1 MALVV
6 IPKSDGSWQSLSVWP
21 RDGLHRV
28 ADPEL
33 GMEIATV
40 SGEVLQK
47 GDRWA
52 LNPSDGDP
60 RRRVLGVRLM
70 TEHPGYDC
78 VGIFVLENTDEHG
91 AREAAIRLELVAGIP
106 ADFEYRRRHQHDR
119 TPAVTLADVLDLM
132 VLINS
137 EEKYLAAGMT
147 LCNELAAR
155 YRCLRV
161 SLGWIQREYVRLQTV
176 SHMER
181 FEKKMDAV
189 QSMETAM
196 EEALDQDEEIILPKP
211 DQSTVVVKDHKS
223 YAQAQGVSYLI
234 SLPIRLGTQPV
245 GVLMCERSAEAGP
258 FGSDDVNGLR
268 LACDHS
274 ACRLS
279 DLKARDRWFGAR
291 MVTSVRNGLGGL
303 VGYEH
308 TLAKLTGLLLCGVL
322 AVLIFGKWDFRVE
335 APFNL
340 KTDTL
345 GYLTAGFDGY
355 IDRTYVDAGD
365 AVCKGDLLLVLDTSE
380 LLIQESNAIANRVR
394 YAREAEKYRAQN
406 SLAEMKIARAK
417 EDQALAQLEMVRYRL
432 DHAELRAP
440 FDGIIIEGDL
450 KEMLGAPVR
459 KGDILFKI
467 ARLDSLYVE
476 ASVQERDIYE
486 IKTGMRGEIA
496 FVSRPEL
503 TFPITIQE
511 VSPAAETGQEG
522 NVFKVRTALVEQAGT
537 WWRPGM
543 EGIAKIDA
551 GKRSMIW
558 ILTHRT
564 VDFLRLALWW

>member
-1 MALVV
+1 
-6 IPKSDGSWQSLSVWP
+6 
-21 RDGLHRV
+21 
-28 ADPEL
+28 
-33 GMEIATV
+33 
-40 SGEVLQK
+40 
-47 GDRWA
+47 
-52 LNPSDGDP
+52 
-60 RRRVLGVRLM
+60 M
-70 TEHPGYDC
+70 TEHPDSDC
-78 VGIFVLENTDEHG
+78 VGIFVLEETDEHR

-106 ADFEYRRRHQHDR
+106 ADFEYRRSHQHYR

-161 SLGWIQREYVRLQTV
+161 SLGWIQSEYVRLQTV

-189 QSMETAM
+189 QSMESAM

-211 DQSTVVVKDHKS
+211 SQSTAVVRDHKS
-223 YAQAQGVSYLI
+223 YAQAQGAPYLV

-245 GVLMCERSAEAGP
+245 GVLMCERSVEAGP
-258 FGSDDVNGLR
+258 FGSADIKGLR
-268 LACDHS
+268 LACDQS
-274 ACRLS
+274 ARRLA
-279 DLKARDRWFGAR
+279 DLKAWDRWLGAR
-291 MVTSVRNGLGGL
+291 MVASVRKCLGGIL
-303 VGYEH
+303 GYEH
-308 TLAKLTGLLLCGVL
+308 TLAKLTGILLCVL
-322 AVLIFGKWDFRVE
+322 MAVLIFGKWDYRVE
-335 APFNL
+335 APFHL
-340 KTDTL
+340 KADTL
-345 GYLTAGFDGY
+345 GYMPAAFDGY
-355 IDRTYVDAGD
+355 IDQTYVDPGD
-365 AVCKGDLLLVLDTSE
+365 SVCKGDLLLVLDTSE

-394 YAREAEKYRAQN
+394 YAREAEKFRAQN

-417 EDQALAQLEMVRYRL
+417 EEQALSQLEMVRYRL
-432 DHAELRAP
+432 DHSELRAP
-440 FDGIIIEGDL
+440 FDGIIIEGEL

-476 ASVQERDIYE
+476 ARVEERDIYE
-486 IKTGMRGEIA
+486 MKTGLTGQIA
-496 FVSRPEL
+496 FVSRPEM
-503 TFPITIQE
+503 TFPVTIQE
-511 VSPAAETGQEG
+511 VFPAAESGQEG
-522 NVFKVRTALVEQAGT
+522 NIFKVRTALIEQAGS

-543 EGIAKIDA
+543 SGIAKIDL
-551 GKRSMIW
+551 GKRPLIW